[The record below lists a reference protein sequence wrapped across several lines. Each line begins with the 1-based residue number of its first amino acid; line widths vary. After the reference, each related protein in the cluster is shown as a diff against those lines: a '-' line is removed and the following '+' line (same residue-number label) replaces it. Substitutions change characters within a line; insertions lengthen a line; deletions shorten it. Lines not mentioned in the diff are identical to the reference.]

1 MFDEEL
7 TEQTIVLTDISFET
21 LLSICRYLY
30 TDECDITLEN
40 SIILLKAA
48 DLYGIERLKA
58 QCEHVIAS
66 SIND

>member
-21 LLSICRYLY
+21 ILSICRYLY

-66 SIND
+66 